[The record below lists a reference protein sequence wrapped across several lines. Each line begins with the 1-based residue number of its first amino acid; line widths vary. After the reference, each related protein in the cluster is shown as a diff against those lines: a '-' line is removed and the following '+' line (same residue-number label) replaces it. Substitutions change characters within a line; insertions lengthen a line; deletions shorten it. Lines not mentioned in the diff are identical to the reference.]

1 MVSRNNKRTRNRNKK
16 SKNKRER
23 HKKSMNR
30 YKRSLKKQRVRR
42 RTKNKKLQKGG
53 VIIISTQAPG
63 AKDKFE
69 TRNFVN
75 TFDKKNMQFYNA
87 YYVSFVS
94 PGLLDPENKDG
105 NLREHP
111 LSANFNRKSSLDP
124 YKMDISIQDRENS
137 ANHLKFG
144 LMRHSE
150 SEANWLLK
158 VAGMKLNELYY
169 GYVTPFL
176 TPYGRSLAY
185 STGYYKYADH
195 IMNMIPDNP
204 TPDFDIENLEFYSS
218 TLPRSMITAMLVL
231 RGIID
236 RLKQEEKYCQIE
248 GKKRKLGELIQTY
261 SSKEIKVCYGI
272 SEEPVGPHYNAASNS
287 YAQRIMS
294 AEMMEPMVKFIND
307 TECGDTQIMLVLGE
321 EHDGKQRPYFWKEGD
336 NKDAY
341 MSSNDTLNRF
351 FYNLYTLQKGN
362 VRHIF
367 VVHGIIMEKYISWP
381 FFTDFLQSL
390 MTEPGGGVE
399 AGRGVARGG
408 GAKINQEG
416 GSTGESSDPQ
426 ETSAPSIQQPP
437 VTETGD
443 EEFVRVSG
451 VMRYKP
457 ITMLN
462 SMLDKFYNILAISDD
477 VREMEDKWSKILFL
491 GGYKIETLRDMV
503 KQLCLRHHVLTETDF
518 TVKLGKIQDKYRA
531 FFLKLLELIKKE
543 DLPADQGSMQA
554 DGVNFSS
561 FNDLLKSIGDPRW
574 IDSDWFNE
582 YCKDFMGI
590 IKGDKL
596 NKFKAAWEG
605 PIGKTP
611 NNCSSV
617 FGTLI
622 CEAPGGSY
630 EDTDT
635 EEKKDDRRNLY
646 LLYAL
651 KDVQFMSPTLR
662 FQVCPTSV
670 SNSNSRYYNILLSII
685 SRNTPDKTHQTDE
698 MIMNLFKQEE
708 ALNDKGEIIAKGIVY
723 KQKPTAR
730 DLVNWPK
737 RFAVLRGNGIYFY
750 DVDDS
755 DNPKGNPRGSSVEN
769 IGSATSV
776 TLVDETFSKG
786 VLSGKENR
794 EPGAS
799 NWRIS
804 EDRPMIKIEFE
815 DEGEAVKSMDG
826 ETVREI
832 KFAFM
837 EPSMK
842 YSDTYRF
849 SVKFKNKID
858 EIINGYK
865 TEQYSQ
871 VLSTNLDV
879 AGGTRVE
886 ESRSAAGN
894 ADDLQPEPENIYLN
908 RWLDEISPGETPN
921 EYMEHLKNA
930 LQEVGNASTLKQ
942 LSDNKSKGP
951 QAMSQITHQNPQFYD
966 EEAIDNFNSHLQC
979 LPDYRGPECQEL
991 KTEAILKI
999 LGDEGR
1005 AL

>member
-23 HKKSMNR
+23 RKKSMNK

-42 RTKNKKLQKGG
+42 TKNKKLQRGG
-53 VIIISTQAPG
+53 LIIISTQAPD
-63 AKDKFE
+63 AKDRFE
-69 TRNFVN
+69 TRNFEG
-75 TFDKKNMQFYNA
+75 TFNKKNMQFYNA
-87 YYVSFVS
+87 YYVAFEN
-94 PGLLDPENKDG
+94 PELLNPESMDG
-105 NLREHP
+105 EGENHP
-111 LSANFNRKSSLDP
+111 LSANFRGKENLDP
-124 YKMDISIQDRENS
+124 YKMEISIQDRENS

-367 VVHGIIMEKYISWP
+367 VVHGIIMEKYVSWP
-381 FFTDFLQSL
+381 FFTEFLKSL
-390 MTEPGGGVE
+390 GESVE
-399 AGRGVARGG
+399 AGGGASRGG

-426 ETSAPSIQQPP
+426 ETRASSWVSLAEPP

-443 EEFVRVSG
+443 EEFVRVSR
-451 VMRYKP
+451 VMKYEP
-457 ITMLN
+457 LTMLK
-462 SMLDKFYNILAISDD
+462 SMLEQFHNILTISDD
-477 VREMEDKWSKILFL
+477 VLEMEDKWSKILFL

-503 KQLCLRHHVLTETDF
+503 KQLCRRHRHLTESEF
-518 TVKLGKIQDKYRA
+518 TGQLDDIQEEYKG
-531 FFLKLLELIKKE
+531 FFLKLLELMTQLSPELLIQQSKE
-543 DLPADQGSMQA
+543 DIEKDKGSMQG

-561 FNDLLKSIGDPRW
+561 FNKLLESIGDPRW

-582 YCKDFMGI
+582 HCRGFFGGI
-590 IKGDKL
+590 SPEDKL
-596 NKFKAAWEG
+596 NKFKEAWEG

-622 CEAPGGSY
+622 CGAPGGSY

-670 SNSNSRYYNILLSII
+670 SNSNSRYYNTLLSII
-685 SRNTPDKTHQTDE
+685 SQNTPDKTHQTDE

-708 ALNDKGEIIAKGIVY
+708 ALGDKGEIIAKGIVY

-769 IGSATSV
+769 IRSATSV

-804 EDRPMIKIEFE
+804 EDRPMIKIEFKN
-815 DEGEAVKSMDG
+815 EGEAVKSIDG
-826 ETVREI
+826 QTVKEI

-837 EPSMK
+837 EPSTR
-842 YSDTYRF
+842 YINPYGDAAN
-849 SVKFKNKID
+849 FKN
-858 EIINGYK
+858 
-865 TEQYSQ
+865 
-871 VLSTNLDV
+871 NLDLLIYGNPNRDV
-879 AGGTRVE
+879 AGVE
-886 ESRSAAGN
+886 ESRSMAGN
-894 ADDLQPEPENIYLN
+894 ADDLQPEPENIYRN
-908 RWLDEISPGETPN
+908 RWIDEISRSNDKFAWQTSFLKDRLDHAGELT
-921 EYMEHLKNA
+921 LRGLGKN
-930 LQEVGNASTLKQ
+930 KI
-942 LSDNKSKGP
+942 SD
-951 QAMSQITHQNPQFYD
+951 AITAVSQSLRDPDFRT
-966 EEAIDNFNSHLQC
+966 NFNTHLQC
-979 LPDYRGPECQEL
+979 LPDYQTSECQEL
-991 KTEAILKI
+991 KTAEIEKI
-999 LGDEGR
+999 LTE
-1005 AL
+1005 AKNSEV